1 MGRLTTVGIA
11 ALSAALV
18 TGVLSSAEDAPASAE
33 TKRAPGPVIVPGSLP
48 GTRCSMAPPP
58 ESLSTTAGTRSRRPG
73 SRAAD
78 RCQRHE

>member
-33 TKRAPGPVIVPGSLP
+33 TKRAPGPVIVPGSFTGYPLLN
-48 GTRCSMAPPP
+48 GAAARVVVDD
-58 ESLSTTAGTRSRRPG
+58 SRHEIAQTWEPG
-73 SRAAD
+73 S
-78 RCQRHE
+78 